1 MRPGYLLTGRS
12 NCLPSSRRNLLAG
25 AGALAGG
32 ALLGGRSMAQSTPS
46 SSDMIFT
53 GGPILTID
61 DAMPTAEAVAVRNGV
76 IVAVGSL
83 DAARAAVGRGARTL
97 NLDGRTLLP
106 GFFDP
111 HGHVAMVG
119 LQARYANLLPAPD
132 GQGDD
137 IPALQGITR
146 AWMNAHEALVRDT
159 QLVIGFGYDDSQ
171 LKERR
176 HPTGQELD
184 VISDSVPILFM
195 HQSGHLGVANS
206 AALKAAGV
214 TASTPDP
221 DGGAFRREDGS
232 QQPDGVM
239 EETALFAVMGAL
251 FTRLDL
257 QANLEMIREGARF
270 YSSFGYTTAQDG
282 RSSTDTC
289 RMIAMLAERGELPID
304 ILSFPDILTSPD
316 VMATPL
322 YRRNYVGKYR
332 IGGVKLTLDGSPQ
345 GKTAWLSQPYFVPPQ
360 GKPAS
365 YRGYP
370 AVTEQ
375 QALDAVELAFRND
388 WQIEVHANGDAA
400 IDLLI
405 GAVREATNRHGAK
418 DRRPVLIHGQT
429 VRMDQ
434 LDELKTL
441 GVVPSLF
448 PMHTFYWGDY
458 HRDSV
463 LGPRRAET
471 ISPCHSAIRRGM
483 RFTTHHDAPV
493 ANPDSMRVLSA
504 TVTRRTRSGD
514 ILGPDER
521 VPVDIALKAMT
532 LWAAWQHYEDDAK
545 GSLAVGKLADLTL
558 LDADPMTIDPDRLA
572 GIKVQNTYK
581 EGREVWRR

>member
-1 MRPGYLLTGRS
+1 MTLLIPPT
-12 NCLPSSRRNLLAG
+12 SRRTLLAG
-25 AGALAGG
+25 AGALAG
-32 ALLGGRSMAQSTPS
+32 ASLIGGRSMAQTARDASAAV
-46 SSDMIFT
+46 FT

-83 DAARAAVGRGARTL
+83 DAARAAAGRGARTV

-137 IPALQGITR
+137 IPALQRITR
-146 AWMNAHEALVRDT
+146 DWMNAHEALVRDT

-171 LKERR
+171 LKEHR
-176 HPTGQELD
+176 HPTGEELD
-184 VISDSVPILFM
+184 AISDAVPILFL
-195 HQSGHLGVANS
+195 HQSGHLGAANG
-206 AALKAAGV
+206 AALAAAGV

-221 DGGAFRREDGS
+221 DGGAFRRKDGS
-232 QQPDGVM
+232 QQPNGVM

-251 FTRLDL
+251 FARLDL

-304 ILSFPDILTSPD
+304 ILSFPDILTSTD

-322 YRRNYVGKYR
+322 YRRKYVGKYR

-345 GKTAWLSQPYFVPPQ
+345 GKTAWLSQPYYVPPE

-405 GAVREATNRHGAK
+405 GAVREATVKHGAK

-429 VRMDQ
+429 TRMDQ
-434 LDELKTL
+434 LDDLKTL

-463 LGPRRAET
+463 LGPRRAEI
-471 ISPCHSAIRRGM
+471 ISPCHSVLRRGM

-514 ILGPDER
+514 ILGADEC

-532 LWAAWQHYEDDAK
+532 LWAAWQHYEDDRK
-545 GSLAVGKLADLTL
+545 GSLAVGKLADLAL
-558 LDADPMTIDPDRLA
+558 LDANPLTIDPDRLA
-572 GIKVQNTYK
+572 GIKVQAAYK
-581 EGREVWRR
+581 EGEEVWRR

>member
-1 MRPGYLLTGRS
+1 MTLLIPPT
-12 NCLPSSRRNLLAG
+12 SRRTLLAG
-25 AGALAGG
+25 AGALAGASLIG
-32 ALLGGRSMAQSTPS
+32 DRSMAQTARDASAAV
-46 SSDMIFT
+46 FT

-76 IVAVGSL
+76 ILAVGSL
-83 DAARAAVGRGARTL
+83 DAARAAAGRGARAV

-137 IPALQGITR
+137 IPALQRITR
-146 AWMNAHEALVRDT
+146 DWMNAHEALVRDT

-171 LKERR
+171 LKEHR
-176 HPTGQELD
+176 HPTGEELD
-184 VISDSVPILFM
+184 ALSDAVPILFL
-195 HQSGHLGVANS
+195 HQSGHLGAANG
-206 AALKAAGV
+206 AALAAAGV

-221 DGGAFRREDGS
+221 DGGAFRRKDGS
-232 QQPDGVM
+232 QQPNGVM

-251 FTRLDL
+251 FARLDL

-304 ILSFPDILTSPD
+304 ILSFPDILTSTD

-345 GKTAWLSQPYFVPPQ
+345 GKTAWLSQPYYVPPE

-405 GAVREATNRHGAK
+405 GAVREATVKHGAK

-429 VRMDQ
+429 TRMDQ
-434 LDELKTL
+434 LDDLKTL

-463 LGPRRAET
+463 LGPRRAEI
-471 ISPCHSAIRRGM
+471 ISPCHSVLRRGM

-514 ILGPDER
+514 ILGADEC

-532 LWAAWQHYEDDAK
+532 LWAAWQHYEDDRK
-545 GSLAVGKLADLTL
+545 GSLTVGKLADLAL
-558 LDADPMTIDPDRLA
+558 LDANPLTIDPDRLA
-572 GIKVQNTYK
+572 GIKVQAAYK
-581 EGREVWRR
+581 EGEEVWRR

>member
-1 MRPGYLLTGRS
+1 MTLLIPPT
-12 NCLPSSRRNLLAG
+12 SRRTLLAG
-25 AGALAGG
+25 AGALAG
-32 ALLGGRSMAQSTPS
+32 ASLIGGRSMAQTARDASTAV
-46 SSDMIFT
+46 FT

-61 DAMPTAEAVAVRNGV
+61 DAMPTAEAVTVRNGV

-83 DAARAAVGRGARTL
+83 DAARAAAGRGARTV

-137 IPALQGITR
+137 IPALQRITR
-146 AWMNAHEALVRDT
+146 NWMNAHEALVRDT

-171 LKERR
+171 LKEHR
-176 HPTGQELD
+176 HPTGEELD
-184 VISDSVPILFM
+184 AISDAVPILFL
-195 HQSGHLGVANS
+195 HQSGHLGAANG
-206 AALKAAGV
+206 AALAAAGV

-221 DGGAFRREDGS
+221 DGGAFRRKDGS
-232 QQPDGVM
+232 QQPNGVM

-251 FTRLDL
+251 FARLDL
-257 QANLEMIREGARF
+257 QANQEMIREGARF

-304 ILSFPDILTSPD
+304 ILSFPDILTSTD

-322 YRRNYVGKYR
+322 YRRNYVGNYR

-345 GKTAWLSQPYFVPPQ
+345 GKTAWLSQPYYVPPE
-360 GKPAS
+360 GKPAP

-405 GAVREATNRHGAK
+405 GAVREATVKHGAK

-429 VRMDQ
+429 TRMDQ
-434 LDELKTL
+434 LDDLKTL

-463 LGPRRAET
+463 LGPRRAEI
-471 ISPCHSAIRRGM
+471 ISPCHSVLRRGM

-514 ILGPDER
+514 ILGADEC

-532 LWAAWQHYEDDAK
+532 LWAAWQHYEDDRK
-545 GSLAVGKLADLTL
+545 GSLTVGKLADLAL
-558 LDADPMTIDPDRLA
+558 LDANPLTIDLDRLA
-572 GIKVQNTYK
+572 GIKVQAAYK
-581 EGREVWRR
+581 EGEEVWRR

>member
-1 MRPGYLLTGRS
+1 MTLLIPPT
-12 NCLPSSRRNLLAG
+12 SRRTLLAG
-25 AGALAGG
+25 AGALAGASLIG
-32 ALLGGRSMAQSTPS
+32 DRSMAQTARDASAAV
-46 SSDMIFT
+46 FT

-83 DAARAAVGRGARTL
+83 DAARAAAGRGARTV

-137 IPALQGITR
+137 IPALQRITR
-146 AWMNAHEALVRDT
+146 DWMNAHEALVRDT

-171 LKERR
+171 LKEHR
-176 HPTGQELD
+176 HPTGEELD
-184 VISDSVPILFM
+184 AISDAVPILFL
-195 HQSGHLGVANS
+195 HQSGHLGAANG
-206 AALKAAGV
+206 AALAAAGV

-221 DGGAFRREDGS
+221 DGGAFRRKDGS
-232 QQPDGVM
+232 QQPNGVM
-239 EETALFAVMGAL
+239 EETALFTVMGAL
-251 FTRLDL
+251 FARLDL

-304 ILSFPDILTSPD
+304 ILSFPDILTSTD

-345 GKTAWLSQPYFVPPQ
+345 GKTAWLSQPYYVPPE

-405 GAVREATNRHGAK
+405 GAVREATVKHGAK

-429 VRMDQ
+429 TRMDQ
-434 LDELKTL
+434 LDDLKTL

-463 LGPRRAET
+463 LGPRRAEI
-471 ISPCHSAIRRGM
+471 ISPCHSVLRRGM

-514 ILGPDER
+514 ILGADEC

-532 LWAAWQHYEDDAK
+532 LWAAWQHYEDDRK
-545 GSLAVGKLADLTL
+545 GSLAVGKLADLAL
-558 LDADPMTIDPDRLA
+558 LDANPLTIDPDRLA
-572 GIKVQNTYK
+572 EIKVQAAYK
-581 EGREVWRR
+581 DGEEVWRR

>member
-1 MRPGYLLTGRS
+1 MTLL
-12 NCLPSSRRNLLAG
+12 LPPTSRRSLLAG
-25 AGALAGG
+25 AGALAG
-32 ALLGGRSMAQSTPS
+32 ASLIGGRSMAQTSRGA
-46 SSDMIFT
+46 SDMIFT

-83 DAARAAVGRGARTL
+83 DAARAAVGRNARTV

-111 HGHVAMVG
+111 HGHVSMVG

-132 GQGDD
+132 GEGND
-137 IPALQGITR
+137 IPALQRITR
-146 AWMNAHEALVRDT
+146 DWMNAHEQLVRDT

-171 LKERR
+171 LKEHR
-176 HPTGQELD
+176 HPTGKELD
-184 VISDSVPILFM
+184 AISDSVPILFM

-206 AALKAAGV
+206 AALKAAGIS
-214 TASTPDP
+214 ASTPNP

-232 QQPDGVM
+232 QEPNGVM
-239 EETALFAVMGAL
+239 EETALFTVMGAL

-304 ILSFPDILTSPD
+304 ILSFPDILTSTD

-345 GKTAWLSQPYFVPPQ
+345 GKTAWLSQPYYVPPE

-400 IDLLI
+400 VDLLI
-405 GAVREATNRHGAK
+405 AAVREATHRHGAK

-429 VRMDQ
+429 TRMDQ
-434 LDELKTL
+434 LDALKTL
-441 GVVPSLF
+441 GIVPSLF
-448 PMHTFYWGDY
+448 PMHTFYWGDF

-471 ISPCHSAIRRGM
+471 ISPCHSAVRRGM

-514 ILGPDER
+514 ILGPDEC

-532 LWAAWQHYEDDAK
+532 LWAAWQHYEDDRK
-545 GSLAVGKLADLTL
+545 GSLAVGKLADLAL
-558 LDADPMTIDPDRLA
+558 LDANPMTIDPDRLA
-572 GIKVQNTYK
+572 GIKVQSTWK
-581 EGREVWRR
+581 EGREAWRR

>member
-1 MRPGYLLTGRS
+1 MTLLAPPT
-12 NCLPSSRRNLLAG
+12 NRRNLLAG
-25 AGALAGG
+25 AGALAG
-32 ALLGGRSMAQSTPS
+32 ATLIGGRSAMAQSRAS
-46 SSDMIFT
+46 SMIFT

-83 DAARAAVGRGARTL
+83 DAARAAVGRNAHVV

-111 HGHVAMVG
+111 HGHVSMVG

-146 AWMNAHEALVRDT
+146 DWMNAHEQLVRDT

-171 LKERR
+171 LKEHR
-176 HPTGQELD
+176 HPTRTELD
-184 VISDSVPILFM
+184 AISDSVPILFM

-206 AALKAAGV
+206 AALKAAGI
-214 TASTPDP
+214 TASTPNP

-232 QQPDGVM
+232 QEPNGVM
-239 EETALFAVMGAL
+239 EETALFTVMGAL

-257 QANLEMIREGARF
+257 KANLEMIREGARF

-289 RMIAMLAERGELPID
+289 RMMAMLAERGELPID
-304 ILSFPDILTSPD
+304 ILSFPDILTSTD

-322 YRRNYVGKYR
+322 YRKNYVGKYR
-332 IGGVKLTLDGSPQ
+332 VGGVKLTIDGSPQ
-345 GKTAWLSQPYFVPPQ
+345 GKTAWLSQPYYIPPE

-375 QALDAVELAFRND
+375 QVLDAVELAFKND

-405 GAVREATNRHGAK
+405 GAVRDATRRHGAK
-418 DRRPVLIHGQT
+418 DRRPVMIHGQT

-441 GVVPSLF
+441 GIVPSLF

-463 LGPRRAET
+463 LGPRRAEF
-471 ISPCHSAIRRGM
+471 ISPCASVVRRGM
-483 RFTTHHDAPV
+483 RFTSHHDAPV
-493 ANPDSMRVLSA
+493 ANPDAMRVLSA

-514 ILGPDER
+514 ILGPDEC

-532 LWAAWQHYEDDAK
+532 LWAAWQHYEDDRK
-545 GSLAVGKLADLTL
+545 GSLAVGKLADMTI
-558 LDADPMTIDPDRLA
+558 LDADPMTIDRDKLA
-572 GIKVQNTYK
+572 AIKVTSTLK
-581 EGREVWRR
+581 EGQEVWSG

>member
-1 MRPGYLLTGRS
+1 MTLR
-12 NCLPSSRRNLLAG
+12 LPPTSRRTLLAG
-25 AGALAGG
+25 AGALAG
-32 ALLGGRSMAQSTPS
+32 ASLIGGRSMAQSARDAS
-46 SSDMIFT
+46 AVVFT

-61 DAMPTAEAVAVRNGV
+61 DARPTAEAVAIRNGV

-83 DAARAAVGRGARTL
+83 DAARAAAGRGAQTV

-111 HGHVAMVG
+111 HSHVVMVG

-137 IPALQGITR
+137 IPALQRITR
-146 AWMNAHEALVRDT
+146 DWMNAHAALVRDT
-159 QLVIGFGYDDSQ
+159 QLIIGFGYDDSQ

-176 HPTGQELD
+176 HPTGRELD
-184 VISDSVPILFM
+184 AISDSVPILFL
-195 HQSGHLGVANS
+195 HQSSHMGVANS
-206 AALKAAGV
+206 AALAAAGI
-214 TASTPDP
+214 TASTPNP
-221 DGGAFRREDGS
+221 DGGVFRREDGS
-232 QQPDGVM
+232 QQPNGVM

-270 YSSFGYTTAQDG
+270 YSSFGYTPAQDG
-282 RSSTDTC
+282 RSSMDTC

-304 ILSFPDILTSPD
+304 ILSFPDILTSTD

-332 IGGVKLTLDGSPQ
+332 VGGVKLTLDGSHQ
-345 GKTAWLSQPYFVPPQ
+345 AKTAWLSQPYFIPPEGQ
-360 GKPAS
+360 PATW
-365 YRGYP
+365 RGYP

-405 GAVREATNRHGAK
+405 GAVREATRKHGLK

-429 VRMDQ
+429 TRMDQ
-434 LDELKTL
+434 LDDLKTL
-441 GVVPSLF
+441 GIVPSLF
-448 PMHTFYWGDY
+448 PMHTFYWGDW

-471 ISPCHSAIRRGM
+471 ISPCHSAVRRGLSLS
-483 RFTTHHDAPV
+483 RFRGLP
-493 ANPDSMRVLSA
+493 SMCS
-504 TVTRRTRSGD
+504 
-514 ILGPDER
+514 
-521 VPVDIALKAMT
+521 
-532 LWAAWQHYEDDAK
+532 
-545 GSLAVGKLADLTL
+545 
-558 LDADPMTIDPDRLA
+558 
-572 GIKVQNTYK
+572 
-581 EGREVWRR
+581 

>member
-1 MRPGYLLTGRS
+1 MTLLIPPT
-12 NCLPSSRRNLLAG
+12 SRRTLLAG
-25 AGALAGG
+25 AGALAG
-32 ALLGGRSMAQSTPS
+32 ASLIGGRSMAQATRDASTAV
-46 SSDMIFT
+46 FT

-83 DAARAAVGRGARTL
+83 DAARAAAGQGARTV

-137 IPALQGITR
+137 IPALQRITR
-146 AWMNAHEALVRDT
+146 DWMNAHEALVRDT

-171 LKERR
+171 LKEHR
-176 HPTGQELD
+176 HPTGEELD
-184 VISDSVPILFM
+184 AISDTVPILFL
-195 HQSGHLGVANS
+195 HQSGHLGAANG
-206 AALKAAGV
+206 AALAAAGV

-221 DGGAFRREDGS
+221 DGGAFRRKDGS
-232 QQPDGVM
+232 QQPNGVM

-251 FTRLDL
+251 FARLDL

-304 ILSFPDILTSPD
+304 ILSFPDILTSTD

-345 GKTAWLSQPYFVPPQ
+345 GKTAWLSQPYYVPPE

-405 GAVREATNRHGAK
+405 GAVREATVKHGAN

-429 VRMDQ
+429 TRMDQ
-434 LDELKTL
+434 LDDLKTL

-463 LGPRRAET
+463 LGPRRAEL
-471 ISPCHSAIRRGM
+471 ISPCHSVLRRGM

-514 ILGPDER
+514 ILGADEC

-532 LWAAWQHYEDDAK
+532 LWAAWQHYEDDRK
-545 GSLAVGKLADLTL
+545 GSLAVGKLADLAL
-558 LDADPMTIDPDRLA
+558 LDANPLTIDPDRLA
-572 GIKVQNTYK
+572 GIKVQAAYK
-581 EGREVWRR
+581 EGEEVWRR

>member
-1 MRPGYLLTGRS
+1 MTLLIPPT
-12 NCLPSSRRNLLAG
+12 SRRTLLAG
-25 AGALAGG
+25 AGALAG
-32 ALLGGRSMAQSTPS
+32 ASLIGGRSMAQTARDASAAV
-46 SSDMIFT
+46 FT

-83 DAARAAVGRGARTL
+83 DAARAAAGRGARTV

-137 IPALQGITR
+137 IPALQRITR
-146 AWMNAHEALVRDT
+146 DWMNAHEALVRDT
-159 QLVIGFGYDDSQ
+159 QLIIGFGYDDSQ
-171 LKERR
+171 LKEHR
-176 HPTGQELD
+176 HPTGEELD
-184 VISDSVPILFM
+184 AISDTVPILFL
-195 HQSGHLGVANS
+195 HQSGHLGAANG
-206 AALKAAGV
+206 AALAAAGV

-221 DGGAFRREDGS
+221 DGGAFRRNDGS
-232 QQPDGVM
+232 QQPNGVM
-239 EETALFAVMGAL
+239 EETALFTVMGAL
-251 FTRLDL
+251 FARLDL

-304 ILSFPDILTSPD
+304 ILSFPDILTSTD

-345 GKTAWLSQPYFVPPQ
+345 GKTAWLSQPYYVPPE

-405 GAVREATNRHGAK
+405 GAVREATVKHGAK

-429 VRMDQ
+429 TRMDQ
-434 LDELKTL
+434 LDDLRTL

-463 LGPRRAET
+463 LGPRRAEI
-471 ISPCHSAIRRGM
+471 ISPCHSVLRRGM

-514 ILGPDER
+514 ILGADEC

-532 LWAAWQHYEDDAK
+532 LWAAWQHYEDDRK
-545 GSLAVGKLADLTL
+545 GSLAVGKLADLAL
-558 LDADPMTIDPDRLA
+558 LDANPLTIDPDRLA
-572 GIKVQNTYK
+572 GIKVQAAYK
-581 EGREVWRR
+581 EGEEVWGR

>member
-1 MRPGYLLTGRS
+1 MTLI
-12 NCLPSSRRNLLAG
+12 LPRSSRRSLLAG
-25 AGALAGG
+25 AGALAGTSFI
-32 ALLGGRSMAQSTPS
+32 GGRSMARTARDASTTV
-46 SSDMIFT
+46 FT
-53 GGPILTID
+53 GGPILTIN

-76 IVAVGSL
+76 IVTVGSL
-83 DAARAAVGRGARTL
+83 DAARAAAGRGAQTVD
-97 NLDGRTLLP
+97 LDGRTLLP

-111 HGHVAMVG
+111 HGHVSMVG

-146 AWMNAHEALVRDT
+146 DWMNAHEALVRDT

-171 LKERR
+171 LKEHR
-176 HPTGQELD
+176 HPTGKELD
-184 VISDSVPILFM
+184 AISDSVPILFM
-195 HQSGHLGVANS
+195 HQSGHLGSANS
-206 AALKAAGV
+206 AALAAAGV

-221 DGGAFRREDGS
+221 DGGAFRREEGS
-232 QQPDGVM
+232 QQPNGIM

-304 ILSFPDILTSPD
+304 ILSFPDILTSTD

-345 GKTAWLSQPYFVPPQ
+345 GKTAWLSQPYYVPPE

-370 AVTEQ
+370 AITEQ

-400 IDLLI
+400 VDLLI
-405 GAVREATNRHGAK
+405 AAVREATHRHGAK

-429 VRMDQ
+429 TRMDQ
-434 LDELKTL
+434 LDDLKAL
-441 GVVPSLF
+441 GIVPSLF
-448 PMHTFYWGDY
+448 PMHTFYWGDF

-471 ISPCHSAIRRGM
+471 ISPCHSAVRRGM

-514 ILGPDER
+514 ILGPDEC

-532 LWAAWQHYEDDAK
+532 LWAACQHYEDDRK
-545 GSLAVGKLADLTL
+545 GSLAVGKLADLAL
-558 LDADPMTIDPDRLA
+558 LDANPMTIDPDRLA
-572 GIKVQNTYK
+572 GIKVQSTWK
-581 EGREVWRR
+581 EGREAWRR

>member
-1 MRPGYLLTGRS
+1 MTLLVPPT
-12 NCLPSSRRNLLAG
+12 SRRTLLAG
-25 AGALAGG
+25 AGALAG
-32 ALLGGRSMAQSTPS
+32 ASLIGGRSMAQTARDASATV
-46 SSDMIFT
+46 FT

-83 DAARAAVGRGARTL
+83 DAARAAAGRGARTV

-111 HGHVAMVG
+111 HGHVSMVG

-137 IPALQGITR
+137 IPALQRITR
-146 AWMNAHEALVRDT
+146 DWMNAHEQLVRDT
-159 QLVIGFGYDDSQ
+159 RLVIGFGYDDSQ
-171 LKERR
+171 LKEHR
-176 HPTGQELD
+176 HPTRIELD
-184 VISDSVPILFM
+184 AISDSVPILFM

-206 AALKAAGV
+206 AALAAAGV

-232 QQPDGVM
+232 QQPNGVM
-239 EETALFAVMGAL
+239 EETALFTVMGAL

-289 RMIAMLAERGELPID
+289 RMMAMLAERGELPID
-304 ILSFPDILTSPD
+304 ILSFPDILTSTD

-322 YRRNYVGKYR
+322 YRKNYVGKYR
-332 IGGVKLTLDGSPQ
+332 IGGVKLTIDGSPQ
-345 GKTAWLSQPYFVPPQ
+345 GKTAWLSQPYYIPPQ

-375 QALDAVELAFRND
+375 QALDAVELAFKND

-405 GAVREATNRHGAK
+405 GAVRDATNRHGAK

-441 GVVPSLF
+441 GIVPSLF

-463 LGPRRAET
+463 LGPRRAEF
-471 ISPCHSAIRRGM
+471 ISPCASVVRRGM
-483 RFTTHHDAPV
+483 RFTSHHDAPV
-493 ANPDSMRVLSA
+493 ANPDAMRVLSA

-514 ILGPDER
+514 ILGPDEC

-532 LWAAWQHYEDDAK
+532 LWAAWQHYEDDRK
-545 GSLAVGKLADLTL
+545 GSLAVGKLADMTI
-558 LDADPMTIDPDRLA
+558 LDADPMTIDRDKLA
-572 GIKVQNTYK
+572 NIKVTSTWK
-581 EGREVWRR
+581 EGREVWSG

>member
-1 MRPGYLLTGRS
+1 MTLLVPPT
-12 NCLPSSRRNLLAG
+12 SRRTLLAG
-25 AGALAGG
+25 AGALAG
-32 ALLGGRSMAQSTPS
+32 ASLIGGRSMAQTARDASATV
-46 SSDMIFT
+46 FT
-53 GGPILTID
+53 GGSILTID
-61 DAMPTAEAVAVRNGV
+61 DAMPAAEAVAVRNGV

-83 DAARAAVGRGARTL
+83 DAARAAAGRGARTV

-111 HGHVAMVG
+111 HGHVSMVG

-137 IPALQGITR
+137 IPALQRITR
-146 AWMNAHEALVRDT
+146 NWMNAHEQLVRDT
-159 QLVIGFGYDDSQ
+159 RLVIGFGYDDSQ
-171 LKERR
+171 LKEHR
-176 HPTGQELD
+176 HPTRIELD
-184 VISDSVPILFM
+184 AISDSVPILFM

-206 AALKAAGV
+206 AALAAAGV

-232 QQPDGVM
+232 QQPNGVM
-239 EETALFAVMGAL
+239 EETALFTVMGAL

-289 RMIAMLAERGELPID
+289 RMMAMLAERGELPID
-304 ILSFPDILTSPD
+304 ILSFPDILTSTD

-322 YRRNYVGKYR
+322 YRKNYVGKYR
-332 IGGVKLTLDGSPQ
+332 IGGVKLTIDGSPQ
-345 GKTAWLSQPYFVPPQ
+345 GKTAWLSQPYYIPPE

-405 GAVREATNRHGAK
+405 GAVRDATNRHGAK

-441 GVVPSLF
+441 GIVPSLF

-463 LGPRRAET
+463 LGPRRAEF
-471 ISPCHSAIRRGM
+471 ISPCVSVVRRGM
-483 RFTTHHDAPV
+483 RFTSHHDAPV
-493 ANPDSMRVLSA
+493 ANPDAMRVLSA

-514 ILGPDER
+514 ILGPDEC

-532 LWAAWQHYEDDAK
+532 LWAAWQHYEDDRK
-545 GSLAVGKLADLTL
+545 GSLAVGKLADMTI
-558 LDADPMTIDPDRLA
+558 LDADPMTIDRDKLA
-572 GIKVQNTYK
+572 DIKVTSTWK
-581 EGREVWRR
+581 EGREVWSG

>member
-1 MRPGYLLTGRS
+1 MTLLIPPT
-12 NCLPSSRRNLLAG
+12 SRRTLLAG
-25 AGALAGG
+25 AGASLI
-32 ALLGGRSMAQSTPS
+32 GGRSIAQTARDASTAV
-46 SSDMIFT
+46 FT

-83 DAARAAVGRGARTL
+83 DAARAAAGRGARTV

-137 IPALQGITR
+137 IPALQRITR
-146 AWMNAHEALVRDT
+146 DWMNAHEALVRDT

-171 LKERR
+171 LKEHR
-176 HPTGQELD
+176 HPTGEELD
-184 VISDSVPILFM
+184 AISDTVPILFL
-195 HQSGHLGVANS
+195 HQSGHLGAANG
-206 AALKAAGV
+206 AALAAAGV

-221 DGGAFRREDGS
+221 DGGAFRRKDGS
-232 QQPDGVM
+232 QQPNGVM
-239 EETALFAVMGAL
+239 EETALFAVMGVL
-251 FTRLDL
+251 FARLDL

-304 ILSFPDILTSPD
+304 ILSFPDILTSTD

-345 GKTAWLSQPYFVPPQ
+345 GKTAWLSQPYYVPPE

-405 GAVREATNRHGAK
+405 GAVREATVKHGAN

-429 VRMDQ
+429 TRMDQ
-434 LDELKTL
+434 LDDLKTL

-463 LGPRRAET
+463 LGPRRAEI
-471 ISPCHSAIRRGM
+471 ISPCHSVLRRGM

-514 ILGPDER
+514 ILGADEC

-532 LWAAWQHYEDDAK
+532 LWAAWQHYEDDRK
-545 GSLAVGKLADLTL
+545 GSLAVGKLADLAL
-558 LDADPMTIDPDRLA
+558 LDANPLTIDPDRLA
-572 GIKVQNTYK
+572 GIKVQAAYK
-581 EGREVWRR
+581 EGEEVWRR

>member
-1 MRPGYLLTGRS
+1 MTLI
-12 NCLPSSRRNLLAG
+12 LPHSSRRNLLAG
-25 AGALAGG
+25 AGALAG
-32 ALLGGRSMAQSTPS
+32 ASILGSRSVLAQTARAS
-46 SSDMIFT
+46 SEMIFT

-61 DAMPTAEAVAVRNGV
+61 DAMPTAEAIAVRNGV
-76 IVAVGSL
+76 IVAVGSV
-83 DAARAAVGRGARTL
+83 DAARAAVGRGAQTV

-111 HGHVAMVG
+111 HGHVSMVG

-132 GQGDD
+132 GQGDE
-137 IPALQGITR
+137 IPALQRITR
-146 AWMNAHEALVRDT
+146 DWMNAHDQLVRDT
-159 QLVIGFGYDDSQ
+159 ELVIGFGYDDSQ
-171 LKERR
+171 LKEHR
-176 HPTGQELD
+176 HPTRTELD
-184 VISDSVPILFM
+184 AISDSVPILFM
-195 HQSGHLGVANS
+195 HQSGHLGAANS
-206 AALKAAGV
+206 AALTAAGV
-214 TASTPDP
+214 SESTPDP
-221 DGGAFRREDGS
+221 DGGAFRREPGS
-232 QQPDGVM
+232 QKPNGVM
-239 EETALFAVMGAL
+239 EETALFTVMGAL

-289 RMIAMLAERGELPID
+289 RMIGMLAERGELPID
-304 ILSFPDILTSPD
+304 ILSFPDILTSTE

-322 YRRNYVGKYR
+322 YRKNYVGKYR

-345 GKTAWLSQPYFVPPQ
+345 GKTAWLSQPYYIPPE

-375 QALDAVELAFRND
+375 QALDAIELAFKND

-429 VRMDQ
+429 TRMDQ

-441 GVVPSLF
+441 GIVPSLF

-471 ISPCHSAIRRGM
+471 ISPCHSAVRRGM

-514 ILGPDER
+514 ILGPDEC
-521 VPVDIALKAMT
+521 VPVDTALKAMT
-532 LWAAWQHYEDDAK
+532 LWAAWQHYEDDKK

-558 LDADPMTIDPDRLA
+558 LGDNPMTADRDRLA
-572 GIKVQNTYK
+572 QIKVTNTFK
-581 EGREVWRR
+581 EGREVWSR

>member
-1 MRPGYLLTGRS
+1 MTLLIPPT
-12 NCLPSSRRNLLAG
+12 SRRTLLAG
-25 AGALAGG
+25 AGALAG
-32 ALLGGRSMAQSTPS
+32 ASLIGGRSMAQTARDASTAV
-46 SSDMIFT
+46 FT

-83 DAARAAVGRGARTL
+83 DAARAAAGRGARAV

-137 IPALQGITR
+137 IPALQRITR
-146 AWMNAHEALVRDT
+146 DWMNAHEALVRDT

-171 LKERR
+171 LKEHR
-176 HPTGQELD
+176 HPTGEELD
-184 VISDSVPILFM
+184 AISDAVPILFL
-195 HQSGHLGVANS
+195 HQSGHLGAANG
-206 AALKAAGV
+206 AALAAAGV

-221 DGGAFRREDGS
+221 DGGAFRRKDGS
-232 QQPDGVM
+232 QQPNGVM

-251 FTRLDL
+251 FARLDL

-304 ILSFPDILTSPD
+304 ILSFPDILTSTD

-345 GKTAWLSQPYFVPPQ
+345 GKTAWLSQPYYVPPE

-405 GAVREATNRHGAK
+405 GAVREATVKHGAK

-429 VRMDQ
+429 TRMDQ
-434 LDELKTL
+434 LDDLKTL

-463 LGPRRAET
+463 LGPRRAEI
-471 ISPCHSAIRRGM
+471 ISPCHSVLRRGM

-514 ILGPDER
+514 ILGADEC

-532 LWAAWQHYEDDAK
+532 LWAAWQHYEDDRK
-545 GSLAVGKLADLTL
+545 GSLAVGKLADLAL
-558 LDADPMTIDPDRLA
+558 LDANPLTIDPDRLA
-572 GIKVQNTYK
+572 GIKVQAAYK
-581 EGREVWRR
+581 EGEEVWRR

>member
-1 MRPGYLLTGRS
+1 MTLLAPPT
-12 NCLPSSRRNLLAG
+12 NRRNLLAG
-25 AGALAGG
+25 AGALAG
-32 ALLGGRSMAQSTPS
+32 ATLIGGRSAMAQSRAS
-46 SSDMIFT
+46 SIIFT

-83 DAARAAVGRGARTL
+83 DAARAAVGRNAQVV

-111 HGHVAMVG
+111 HGHVSMVG

-146 AWMNAHEALVRDT
+146 DWMSAHEQLVRDT

-171 LKERR
+171 LKEHR
-176 HPTGQELD
+176 HPTRTELD

-206 AALKAAGV
+206 AALKAAGIS
-214 TASTPDP
+214 ASTPNP

-232 QQPDGVM
+232 QEPNGVM
-239 EETALFAVMGAL
+239 EETALFTVMGAL

-289 RMIAMLAERGELPID
+289 RMMAMLAERGELPID
-304 ILSFPDILTSPD
+304 ILSFPDILTSTD

-322 YRRNYVGKYR
+322 YRKNYVGKYR
-332 IGGVKLTLDGSPQ
+332 IGGVKLTIDGSPQ
-345 GKTAWLSQPYFVPPQ
+345 GKTAWLSQPYYIPPE

-375 QALDAVELAFRND
+375 QVLDAVELAFKND

-405 GAVREATNRHGAK
+405 GAVRDATRRHGAK
-418 DRRPVLIHGQT
+418 DRRPVMIHGQT

-441 GVVPSLF
+441 GIVPSLF

-463 LGPRRAET
+463 LGPRRAEF
-471 ISPCHSAIRRGM
+471 ISPCASVVRRGM
-483 RFTTHHDAPV
+483 RFTSHHDAPV
-493 ANPDSMRVLSA
+493 ANPDAMRVLSA

-514 ILGPDER
+514 ILGPDEC

-532 LWAAWQHYEDDAK
+532 LWAAWQHYEDNRK
-545 GSLAVGKLADLTL
+545 GSLAVGKLADMTIL
-558 LDADPMTIDPDRLA
+558 ADNPMTIDRDKLA
-572 GIKVQNTYK
+572 AIKVTSTWK
-581 EGREVWRR
+581 EGHEVWSE

>member
-1 MRPGYLLTGRS
+1 MTLL
-12 NCLPSSRRNLLAG
+12 LPPTNRRTLLAG
-25 AGALAGG
+25 AGALAG
-32 ALLGGRSMAQSTPS
+32 ASLIGGRSVAQTARETSAT
-46 SSDMIFT
+46 IFT

-61 DAMPTAEAVAVRNGV
+61 DAMPSAEAVAVRNGV

-83 DAARAAVGRGARTL
+83 DAARAAVGRSARTV

-111 HGHVAMVG
+111 HGHVSMVG

-132 GQGDD
+132 GEGND
-137 IPALQGITR
+137 IPALQRITR
-146 AWMNAHEALVRDT
+146 DWMNAHEQLVRDT

-171 LKERR
+171 LKEHR
-176 HPTGQELD
+176 HPTGKELD
-184 VISDSVPILFM
+184 AISDSVPILFM

-206 AALKAAGV
+206 AALAAAGV
-214 TASTPDP
+214 SASTPDP
-221 DGGAFRREDGS
+221 DGGAFRREEGS
-232 QQPDGVM
+232 QQPNGVM

-304 ILSFPDILTSPD
+304 ILSFPDILTSTD

-322 YRRNYVGKYR
+322 YRKNYVGKYR

-345 GKTAWLSQPYFVPPQ
+345 GKTAWLSQPYYIPPE

-375 QALDAVELAFRND
+375 QALDAIELAFKND

-405 GAVREATNRHGAK
+405 GAVRDATNRHGAK

-429 VRMDQ
+429 TRMDQ
-434 LDELKTL
+434 LDDLKTL
-441 GVVPSLF
+441 GIVPSLF
-448 PMHTFYWGDY
+448 PMHTFYWGDF

-514 ILGPDER
+514 ILGPDEC

-532 LWAAWQHYEDDAK
+532 LWAAWQHYEDDKK
-545 GSLAVGKLADLTL
+545 GSLTIGKLADMTI
-558 LDADPMTIDPDRLA
+558 LDADPMTIDRDKLA
-572 GIKVQNTYK
+572 EIKVTSTWK
-581 EGREVWRR
+581 EGREVWSG

>member
-1 MRPGYLLTGRS
+1 MA
-12 NCLPSSRRNLLAG
+12 AG
-25 AGALAGG
+25 A
-32 ALLGGRSMAQSTPS
+32 ALLGGRSVMAQTTQASQ
-46 SSDMIFT
+46 DIIFT
-53 GGPILTID
+53 GGPILTME
-61 DAMPTAEAVAVRNGV
+61 DAAPTAEAVAVRNGV

-83 DAARAAVGRGARTL
+83 DAARAAVGRGAQTV

-111 HGHVAMVG
+111 HGHVSMVG

-137 IPALQGITR
+137 IPALQRITR
-146 AWMNAHEALVRDT
+146 GWMNAHEQLVRDT

-176 HPTGQELD
+176 HPTGKELD
-184 VISDSVPILFM
+184 AISDSVPILFL
-195 HQSGHLGVANS
+195 HQSGHLGSANS
-206 AALKAAGV
+206 AALAAAGV

-257 QANLEMIREGARF
+257 QANLEMVREGARF

-289 RMIAMLAERGELPID
+289 NMIAMLAERGELPID
-304 ILSFPDILTSPD
+304 ILSFPDILTSTD

-322 YRRNYVGKYR
+322 YRKTYVGKFR

-345 GKTAWLSQPYFVPPQ
+345 GKTAWLSQPYYIPPE

-375 QALDAVELAFRND
+375 QALDAIALAFRND

-405 GAVREATNRHGAK
+405 GAVREATNKHGVK

-429 VRMDQ
+429 TRMDQ
-434 LDELKTL
+434 LDALKTL
-441 GVVPSLF
+441 GIVPSLF

-463 LGPRRAET
+463 LGPRRAEA
-471 ISPCHSAIRRGM
+471 ISPCASVVRRGM

-493 ANPDSMRVLSA
+493 ANPDAMRVLSA

-521 VPVDIALKAMT
+521 VPVDVALKAMT
-532 LWAAWQHYEDDAK
+532 LWAAWQHFEDDRK

-572 GIKVQNTYK
+572 GIKVQATWK

>member
-1 MRPGYLLTGRS
+1 MTLI
-12 NCLPSSRRNLLAG
+12 LPRSSRRSLLAG
-25 AGALAGG
+25 AGALAGTSFI
-32 ALLGGRSMAQSTPS
+32 GGRSMARTARDASTTV
-46 SSDMIFT
+46 FT

-83 DAARAAVGRGARTL
+83 DAARAAAGRGAQTVD
-97 NLDGRTLLP
+97 LDGRTLLP

-111 HGHVAMVG
+111 HGHVSMVG

-146 AWMNAHEALVRDT
+146 DWMNAHEALVRDT

-171 LKERR
+171 LKEHR
-176 HPTGQELD
+176 HPTGKELD
-184 VISDSVPILFM
+184 AISDSVPILFM
-195 HQSGHLGVANS
+195 HQSGHLGSANS
-206 AALKAAGV
+206 AALAAAGV

-221 DGGAFRREDGS
+221 DGGAFRREEGS
-232 QQPDGVM
+232 QQPNGIM

-304 ILSFPDILTSPD
+304 ILSFPDILTSTD

-345 GKTAWLSQPYFVPPQ
+345 GKTAWLSQPYYVPPE

-370 AVTEQ
+370 AITEQ

-400 IDLLI
+400 VDLLI
-405 GAVREATNRHGAK
+405 AAVREATHRHGAK

-429 VRMDQ
+429 TRMDQ
-434 LDELKTL
+434 LDDLKAL
-441 GVVPSLF
+441 GIVPSLF
-448 PMHTFYWGDY
+448 PMHTFYWGDF

-471 ISPCHSAIRRGM
+471 ISPCHSAVRRGM

-514 ILGPDER
+514 ILGPDEC

-532 LWAAWQHYEDDAK
+532 LWAAWQHYEDDRK
-545 GSLAVGKLADLTL
+545 GSLAVGKLADLAL
-558 LDADPMTIDPDRLA
+558 LDANPMTIDPDRLA
-572 GIKVQNTYK
+572 GIKVQSTWK
-581 EGREVWRR
+581 EGREAWRR

>member
-1 MRPGYLLTGRS
+1 
-12 NCLPSSRRNLLAG
+12 
-25 AGALAGG
+25 
-32 ALLGGRSMAQSTPS
+32 MAQTARDASAAV
-46 SSDMIFT
+46 FT

-83 DAARAAVGRGARTL
+83 DAARAAAGRGARTV

-137 IPALQGITR
+137 IPALQRITR
-146 AWMNAHEALVRDT
+146 DWMNAHEALVRDT

-171 LKERR
+171 LKEHR
-176 HPTGQELD
+176 HPAGEELD
-184 VISDSVPILFM
+184 AISDAVPILFL
-195 HQSGHLGVANS
+195 HQSGHLGAANG
-206 AALKAAGV
+206 AALAAAGV

-221 DGGAFRREDGS
+221 DGGAFRRKDGS
-232 QQPDGVM
+232 QQPNGVM

-251 FTRLDL
+251 FARLDL

-304 ILSFPDILTSPD
+304 ILSFPDILTSTD

-345 GKTAWLSQPYFVPPQ
+345 GKTAWLSQPYYVPPE

-405 GAVREATNRHGAK
+405 GAVREATVKHGAK

-429 VRMDQ
+429 TRMDQ
-434 LDELKTL
+434 LDDLKTL

-463 LGPRRAET
+463 LGPRRAEI
-471 ISPCHSAIRRGM
+471 ISPCHSVLRRGM

-514 ILGPDER
+514 ILGADEC

-532 LWAAWQHYEDDAK
+532 LWAAWQHYEDDRK
-545 GSLAVGKLADLTL
+545 GSLAVGKLADLAL
-558 LDADPMTIDPDRLA
+558 LDANPLTIDPDRLA
-572 GIKVQNTYK
+572 GIKVQAAYK
-581 EGREVWRR
+581 EGEEVWRR